1 MPKSDRTITKNIGI
15 WIDHKEAIFV
25 SVENDQTAIERIES
39 NLESNYRSSG
49 GWKSSGTNVAQAL
62 STEQKANER
71 HEHQLDNFYQEVIEK
86 AGKADKIYIFGPGQ
100 AKVEL
105 VKQIEKIK
113 GPHVEIAAV
122 ETSDSL
128 TENQMVAQ
136 VKSFFSV

>member
-25 SVENDQTAIERIES
+25 SVENDQTPIERIES

-49 GWKSSGTNVAQAL
+49 GWKSSGTNVAQSL
-62 STEQKANER
+62 STEQKTNER

-100 AKVEL
+100 AKREL
-105 VKQIEKIK
+105 VKKIEKIK
-113 GPHVEIAAV
+113 GQHMKIAAV